1 MIKIQKYL
9 KEYFELL
16 WKSKLGLT
24 NQPSWGFLSRIIL
37 IHCNVWIKIKQQL
50 LKETKTSVANTE
62 FI

>member
-1 MIKIQKYL
+1 MIKIQKHL

-16 WKSKLGLT
+16 WKSKLCLT
-24 NQPSWGFLSRIIL
+24 NQLSWGFLSRIIL